1 MKKRYKVKVLKSEML
16 ECIDANLCRC
26 DDGSCIYGRQR
37 CDGREQCPDAS
48 DEMDCQ
54 WSQVDF

>member
-1 MKKRYKVKVLKSEML
+1 MYLVSIV
-16 ECIDANLCRC
+16 RC

-37 CDGREQCPDAS
+37 CDGREHCPDAS

-54 WSQVDF
+54 WTQVGGEKKERKMSK